1 MNKRISLRDWLE
13 GMSPEQRDLYAKQLP
28 AERAEIAAWLTGP
41 EPMHDELK
49 IHHVE
54 FLCGCIVSPSSI
66 RRGPDAGRVER
77 STEFC
82 VLGHESCRACF

>member
-13 GMSPEQRDLYAKQLP
+13 GMSPEQRALYAKQLP

-41 EPMHDELK
+41 EADHDELK

-54 FLCGCIVSPSSI
+54 LLCRCVVTPSSI

-77 STEFC
+77 NTESC
-82 VLGHESCRACF
+82 VLGHTSWDRIF